1 MYGCGCKFCNK
12 CITKNFKIDENVL
25 HCPKCNRPFWNLQYD
40 TLPESLEITNEK
52 KLAKETGDLSEVTV
66 NNASSTDMLQNVNV
80 DKVCSDLNAN
90 TVLSEQ
96 VCKYLKSLYI
106 CLY

>member
-1 MYGCGCKFCNK
+1 M
-12 CITKNFKIDENVL
+12 I
-25 HCPKCNRPFWNLQYD
+25 CPKCNKWFSNLLYD
-40 TLPESLEITNEK
+40 TVPESLDIKNAK
-52 KLAKETGDLSEVTV
+52 KLAKEMGYLSDD
-66 NNASSTDMLQNVNV
+66 NASSSSLQQNVNV

-106 CLY
+106 C